1 MTNLKTKPKQKE
13 APKLLRV
20 DQVAE
25 ILNVAKSTIYLW
37 CDHGHL
43 EKTKLTNSCIR
54 ITEESVNQLISKGFV
69 RGRL

>member
-1 MTNLKTKPKQKE
+1 MAKTKTKQKPE
-13 APKLLRV
+13 ERKLLRV

-43 EKTKLTNSCIR
+43 EKTKLTDGCIR
-54 ITEESVNQLISKGFV
+54 ITEASVNQFIEGGFV
-69 RGRL
+69 RGRY